1 MAVKLL
7 LLSLCDRIVENVIAI
22 LGFPFFVFKK
32 YNKLC
37 RLRVSTA
44 YRRFQNLMHSSR
56 YFCAILTTLG
66 VFWTDFCKSLWHQIP
81 RNFIQQGPDVT
92 DTQTDRRRDRQ
103 RDRQTEDRERER
115 ETDKQTDRTQTDRHT
130 NGQKTDRE
138 TNRDTDSQNNRQ
150 KQIDRQTNRQRERQ
164 TDRRAGEEILRK

>member
-103 RDRQTEDRERER
+103 RDRQKTERER
-115 ETDKQTDRTQTDRHT
+115 ETDRQTDRTQTDRHT